1 MGERFTRIGKYR
13 NELITNFIIMCM
25 NKRNYL
31 TAAAMALAV
40 LSSCGGQ
47 KEARNTSGIDLAN
60 MDTTVS
66 AGQDFFRYACGGWN
80 DAHPLTAEYSRYGT
94 FDQLA
99 ENNQKQLRELI
110 EGLAS
115 QQNEA
120 GTVAQKI
127 GDLYNIA
134 MDSVARNEQG
144 FAPVKPMLDK
154 IAALT
159 DKSQIIP
166 MSVEMRRFQGI
177 GTYFNFYVYADPKN
191 SALNIFQMGQG
202 GINLGEKEYYL
213 DTDSITEN
221 IRNEYK
227 KYIAKL
233 FALSGFS
240 EAEAQQK
247 VADVMEI
254 ETSIAK
260 VSRSAA
266 ELRNPEA
273 NYHKM
278 SYADLKKRIPG
289 IDWDAFMTGL
299 GIQAPAELNV
309 EQVESIQE
317 VARLIS
323 ALPVSKHV
331 SYLEYNLLDAAASC
345 LSDDFVAARF
355 DFYGK
360 VMSGR
365 QVNQPRWKRAVNSV
379 NGMLG
384 ELVGEMYVEKYFP
397 AAAKERMLKLV
408 ENLRVALGERIDAQ
422 EWMSDSTK
430 VRAHEKLDAFRVK
443 VGYPD
448 KWKDYSKL
456 EIKKDSY
463 WANVCRASEW
473 GFNDMISR
481 LGKPVD
487 RDEWLMTPQTVN
499 AYYNPSTNEIC
510 FPAAILQPPFFNM
523 DADDAANY
531 GAIGVVIGHEMTH
544 GFDDQGRQFDK
555 NGNLTDWWAEGDA
568 DRFKERA
575 QVMVDFFNNIEVL
588 PGLKG
593 NGQLTL
599 GENLAD
605 HGGLNVA
612 YLAFRNATKDA
623 PLEVKEGFTPEQ
635 RFFIAYATLWAGNIR
650 DEQARVYT
658 KSDPHSLGKWRV
670 NGALPHIQA
679 WYDAFQITPDDSLY
693 VAPENRVN
701 IW

>member
-1 MGERFTRIGKYR
+1 
-13 NELITNFIIMCM
+13 M
-25 NKRNYL
+25 NKKNYVAVATLAFAML
-31 TAAAMALAV
+31 T
-40 LSSCGGQ
+40 SCAGQ
-47 KEARNTSGIDLAN
+47 KEAKSTSGIDLAN

-66 AGQDFFRYACGGWN
+66 AGTDFFRYACGGWN

-94 FDQLA
+94 FDELF
-99 ENNQKQLRELI
+99 ENSQTQLRELI
-110 EGLAS
+110 EGLAA
-115 QQNEA
+115 QKNNQA
-120 GTVAQKI
+120 GSAAQKI
-127 GDLYNIA
+127 GDLYNMA
-134 MDSVARNEQG
+134 MDSVTLNKQG
-144 FAPVKPMLDK
+144 AEPVKAMLDK
-154 IAALT
+154 IAGMK
-159 DKSQIIP
+159 DKSEIVP
-166 MSVEMRRFQGI
+166 MMTEMAHIGI
-177 GTYFNFYVYADPKN
+177 GTYFRSYVYADPKN
-191 SALNIFQMGQG
+191 SSLNIFQMGQG

-213 DTDSITEN
+213 DTDSITQN
-221 IRNEYK
+221 IREQYK
-227 KYIAKL
+227 LYIGKL
-233 FALSGFS
+233 FQLAGFS
-240 EAEAQQK
+240 EADAQQK

-254 ETSIAK
+254 ETAIAK
-260 VSRSAA
+260 VSRSAT
-266 ELRNPEA
+266 ELRDPEA

-278 SYADLKKRIPG
+278 SFDELKKTIAG
-289 IDWDAFMTGL
+289 IDWDAYMKGL

-309 EQVESIQE
+309 EQVEPIQE
-317 VARLIS
+317 VARLMNT
-323 ALPVSKHV
+323 LPLSKHV

-360 VMSGR
+360 VLSGR

-397 AAAKERMLKLV
+397 AAAKERMVKLV
-408 ENLRVALGERIDAQ
+408 KNLQTALGERIDAQ

-430 VRAHEKLDAFRVK
+430 IRAHEKLATFHVK

-456 EIKKDSY
+456 EIKNDSY

-473 GFNDMISR
+473 GFNDMYSR
-481 LGKPVD
+481 IGKPVD
-487 RDEWLMTPQTVN
+487 KDEWLMTPQTVN

-523 DADDAANY
+523 EADDAANY

-555 NGNLTDWWAEGDA
+555 DGNLTDWWAPGDA

-575 QVMVDFFNNIEVL
+575 QVMVDFFNKIEVL
-588 PGLKG
+588 PGLQA
-593 NGQLTL
+593 NGELTL

-612 YLAFRNATKDA
+612 YLAFQNATKDA
-623 PLEVKEGFTPEQ
+623 PLGVVDGFTPEQ
-635 RFFIAYATLWAGNIR
+635 RFFLAYATLWAGNIR
-650 DEQARVYT
+650 DEQIRVYT

-679 WYDAFQITPDDSLY
+679 WYDAFHITPSDPLY

-701 IW
+701 VW

>member
-1 MGERFTRIGKYR
+1 
-13 NELITNFIIMCM
+13 M
-25 NKRNYL
+25 NKKNYVAVATLAFAML
-31 TAAAMALAV
+31 T
-40 LSSCGGQ
+40 SCAGQ
-47 KEARNTSGIDLAN
+47 KEAKSTSGIDLAN

-66 AGQDFFRYACGGWN
+66 AGTDFFRYACGGWN

-94 FDQLA
+94 FDELF
-99 ENNQKQLRELI
+99 ENSQKQLRELI
-110 EGLAS
+110 EGLAA
-115 QQNEA
+115 QKNNQA
-120 GTVAQKI
+120 GSAAQKI
-127 GDLYNIA
+127 GDLYNMA
-134 MDSVARNEQG
+134 MDSVTLNKQG
-144 FAPVKPMLDK
+144 AEPVKAMLDK
-154 IAALT
+154 IAGLK
-159 DKSQIIP
+159 DKSEIVP
-166 MSVEMRRFQGI
+166 MMTEMAHIGI
-177 GTYFNFYVYADPKN
+177 GTYFHSYVYADPKN
-191 SALNIFQMGQG
+191 SSLNIFQMGQG
-202 GINLGEKEYYL
+202 GINLDEKEYYL
-213 DTDSITEN
+213 DTDSITQN
-221 IRNEYK
+221 IREQYK
-227 KYIAKL
+227 LYIGKL
-233 FALSGFS
+233 FQLAGFS
-240 EAEAQQK
+240 EADAQQK

-254 ETSIAK
+254 ETAIAK
-260 VSRSAA
+260 VSRSAT
-266 ELRNPEA
+266 ELRDPEA

-278 SYADLKKRIPG
+278 SFDELKKTIAG
-289 IDWDAFMTGL
+289 FDWDAYMKGL

-309 EQVESIQE
+309 EQVEPIQE
-317 VARLIS
+317 VARLMNT
-323 ALPVSKHV
+323 LPLSKHV

-360 VMSGR
+360 VLSGR

-397 AAAKERMLKLV
+397 AAAKERMVKLV
-408 ENLRVALGERIDAQ
+408 KNLQTALGERIDAQ

-430 VRAHEKLDAFRVK
+430 IRAHEKLAAFHVK

-456 EIKKDSY
+456 EIKNDSY

-473 GFNDMISR
+473 GFNDMYSR
-481 LGKPVD
+481 IGKPVD
-487 RDEWLMTPQTVN
+487 KDEWLMTPQTVN

-523 DADDAANY
+523 EADDAANY

-555 NGNLTDWWAEGDA
+555 DGNLTDWWAPGDA

-575 QVMVDFFNNIEVL
+575 QVMVDFFNKIEVL
-588 PGLKG
+588 PGLQA
-593 NGQLTL
+593 NGELTL

-612 YLAFRNATKDA
+612 YLAFQNATKDA
-623 PLEVKEGFTPEQ
+623 PLGVVDGFTPEQ
-635 RFFIAYATLWAGNIR
+635 RFFLAYATLWAGNIR
-650 DEQARVYT
+650 DEQIRVYT

-679 WYDAFQITPDDSLY
+679 WYDAFHITPSDPLY

-701 IW
+701 VW

>member
-1 MGERFTRIGKYR
+1 
-13 NELITNFIIMCM
+13 M
-25 NKRNYL
+25 NKKNYVAVATLAFAML
-31 TAAAMALAV
+31 T
-40 LSSCGGQ
+40 SCAGQ
-47 KEARNTSGIDLAN
+47 KEAKSTSGIDLAN

-66 AGQDFFRYACGGWN
+66 AGTDFFRYACGGWN

-94 FDQLA
+94 FDELF
-99 ENNQKQLRELI
+99 ENSQKQLRELI
-110 EGLAS
+110 EGLAA
-115 QQNEA
+115 QKNNQA
-120 GTVAQKI
+120 GSAAQKI
-127 GDLYNIA
+127 GDLYNMA
-134 MDSVARNEQG
+134 MDSVTLNKQG
-144 FAPVKPMLDK
+144 AEPVKAMLDK
-154 IAALT
+154 IAGLK
-159 DKSQIIP
+159 DKSEIVP
-166 MSVEMRRFQGI
+166 MMTEMAHIGI
-177 GTYFNFYVYADPKN
+177 GTYFHSYVYADPKN
-191 SALNIFQMGQG
+191 SSLNIFQMGQG

-213 DTDSITEN
+213 DTDSITQN
-221 IRNEYK
+221 IREQYK
-227 KYIAKL
+227 LYIGKL
-233 FALSGFS
+233 FQLAGFS

-254 ETSIAK
+254 ETAIAK
-260 VSRSAA
+260 VSRSAT
-266 ELRNPEA
+266 ELRDPEA

-278 SYADLKKRIPG
+278 SFDELKKTIAG
-289 IDWDAFMTGL
+289 IDWDAYMKGL

-309 EQVESIQE
+309 EQVEPIQE
-317 VARLIS
+317 VARLMNT
-323 ALPVSKHV
+323 LPLSKHV

-345 LSDDFVAARF
+345 LSDDFVAASF

-360 VMSGR
+360 VLSGR

-397 AAAKERMLKLV
+397 AAAKERMVKLV
-408 ENLRVALGERIDAQ
+408 KNLQTALGERIDAQ

-430 VRAHEKLDAFRVK
+430 IRAHEKLATFHVK

-456 EIKKDSY
+456 EIKNDSY

-473 GFNDMISR
+473 GFNDMYSR
-481 LGKPVD
+481 IGKPVD
-487 RDEWLMTPQTVN
+487 KDEWLMTPQTVN

-523 DADDAANY
+523 EADDAANY

-555 NGNLTDWWAEGDA
+555 DGNLTDWWAPGDA

-575 QVMVDFFNNIEVL
+575 QVMVDFFNKIEVL
-588 PGLKG
+588 PGLQA
-593 NGQLTL
+593 NGELTL

-612 YLAFRNATKDA
+612 YLAFQNATKDA
-623 PLEVKEGFTPEQ
+623 PLGVVDGFTPEQ
-635 RFFIAYATLWAGNIR
+635 RFFLAYATLWAGNIR
-650 DEQARVYT
+650 DEQIRVYT

-679 WYDAFQITPDDSLY
+679 WYDAFHITPSDPLY

-701 IW
+701 VW

>member
-1 MGERFTRIGKYR
+1 
-13 NELITNFIIMCM
+13 M
-25 NKRNYL
+25 NKKNYVAVATLAFAML
-31 TAAAMALAV
+31 T
-40 LSSCGGQ
+40 SCAGQ
-47 KEARNTSGIDLAN
+47 KEAKSTSGIDLAN

-66 AGQDFFRYACGGWN
+66 AGTDFFRYACGGWN

-94 FDQLA
+94 FDELF
-99 ENNQKQLRELI
+99 ENSQKQLRELI
-110 EGLAS
+110 EGLAA
-115 QQNEA
+115 QKNNQA
-120 GTVAQKI
+120 GSAAQKI
-127 GDLYNIA
+127 GDLYNMA
-134 MDSVARNEQG
+134 MDSVTLNKQG
-144 FAPVKPMLDK
+144 AEPVKAMLDK
-154 IAALT
+154 IAGLK
-159 DKSQIIP
+159 DKSEIVP
-166 MSVEMRRFQGI
+166 MMTEMAHIGI
-177 GTYFNFYVYADPKN
+177 GTYFRSYVYADPKN
-191 SALNIFQMGQG
+191 SSLNIFQMGQG

-213 DTDSITEN
+213 DTDSITQN
-221 IRNEYK
+221 IREQYK
-227 KYIAKL
+227 LYIGKL
-233 FALSGFS
+233 FQLAGFS
-240 EAEAQQK
+240 EADAQQK
-247 VADVMEI
+247 VADVMEV
-254 ETSIAK
+254 ETAIAK
-260 VSRSAA
+260 VSRSAT
-266 ELRNPEA
+266 ELRDPEA

-278 SYADLKKRIPG
+278 SFDELKKTISG
-289 IDWDAFMTGL
+289 IDWDAYMKGL
-299 GIQAPAELNV
+299 GIQVPAELNV
-309 EQVESIQE
+309 EQVEPIQE
-317 VARLIS
+317 VARLMNT
-323 ALPVSKHV
+323 LPLSKHV

-360 VMSGR
+360 VLSGR

-397 AAAKERMLKLV
+397 AAAKERMVKLV
-408 ENLRVALGERIDAQ
+408 KNLQTALGERIDAQ

-430 VRAHEKLDAFRVK
+430 IRAHEKLATFHVK

-456 EIKKDSY
+456 EIKNDSY

-473 GFNDMISR
+473 GFNDMYSR
-481 LGKPVD
+481 IGKPVD
-487 RDEWLMTPQTVN
+487 KDEWLMTPQTVN

-523 DADDAANY
+523 EADDAANY

-555 NGNLTDWWAEGDA
+555 DGNLTDWWAPGDA

-575 QVMVDFFNNIEVL
+575 QVMVDFFNKIEVL
-588 PGLKG
+588 PGLQA
-593 NGQLTL
+593 NGELTL

-612 YLAFRNATKDA
+612 YLAFQNATKDA
-623 PLEVKEGFTPEQ
+623 PLGVVDGFTPEQ
-635 RFFIAYATLWAGNIR
+635 RFFLAYATLWAGNIR
-650 DEQARVYT
+650 DEQIRVYT

-679 WYDAFQITPDDSLY
+679 WYDAFHITPSDPLY

-701 IW
+701 VW

>member
-1 MGERFTRIGKYR
+1 
-13 NELITNFIIMCM
+13 M
-25 NKRNYL
+25 NKKNYVAVATLAFAML
-31 TAAAMALAV
+31 T
-40 LSSCGGQ
+40 SCAGQ
-47 KEARNTSGIDLAN
+47 KEAKSTSGIDLAN

-66 AGQDFFRYACGGWN
+66 AGTDFFRYACGGWN

-94 FDQLA
+94 FDELF
-99 ENNQKQLRELI
+99 ENSQKQLRELI
-110 EGLAS
+110 EGLAA
-115 QQNEA
+115 QKNNQA
-120 GTVAQKI
+120 GSAAQKI
-127 GDLYNIA
+127 GDLYNMA
-134 MDSVARNEQG
+134 MDSVTLNKQG
-144 FAPVKPMLDK
+144 AEPVKAMLDK
-154 IAALT
+154 IAGLK
-159 DKSQIIP
+159 DKSEIVP
-166 MSVEMRRFQGI
+166 MMTEMAHIGI
-177 GTYFNFYVYADPKN
+177 GTYFHSYVYADPKN
-191 SALNIFQMGQG
+191 SSLNIFQMGQG

-213 DTDSITEN
+213 DTDSITQN
-221 IRNEYK
+221 IREQYK
-227 KYIAKL
+227 LYIGKL
-233 FALSGFS
+233 FQLAGFS
-240 EAEAQQK
+240 EADAQQK

-254 ETSIAK
+254 ETAIAK
-260 VSRSAA
+260 VSRSAT
-266 ELRNPEA
+266 ELRDPEA

-278 SYADLKKRIPG
+278 SFDELKKTIAG
-289 IDWDAFMTGL
+289 IDWDAYMKGL

-309 EQVESIQE
+309 EQVEPIQE
-317 VARLIS
+317 VARLMNT
-323 ALPVSKHV
+323 LPLSKHV

-360 VMSGR
+360 VLSGR

-397 AAAKERMLKLV
+397 AAAKERMVKLV
-408 ENLRVALGERIDAQ
+408 KNLQTALGERIDAQ
-422 EWMSDSTK
+422 EWMSNSTK
-430 VRAHEKLDAFRVK
+430 IRAHEKLATFHVK

-456 EIKKDSY
+456 EIKNDSY

-473 GFNDMISR
+473 GFNDMYSR
-481 LGKPVD
+481 IGKPVD
-487 RDEWLMTPQTVN
+487 KDEWLMTPQTVN

-523 DADDAANY
+523 EADDAANY

-555 NGNLTDWWAEGDA
+555 DGNLTDWWAPGDA

-575 QVMVDFFNNIEVL
+575 QVMVDFFNKIEVL
-588 PGLKG
+588 PGLQA
-593 NGQLTL
+593 NGELTL

-612 YLAFRNATKDA
+612 YLAFQNATKDA
-623 PLEVKEGFTPEQ
+623 PLGVVDGFTPEQ
-635 RFFIAYATLWAGNIR
+635 RFFLAYATLWAGNIR
-650 DEQARVYT
+650 DEQIRVYT

-679 WYDAFQITPDDSLY
+679 WYDAFHITPSDPLY

-701 IW
+701 VW

>member
-1 MGERFTRIGKYR
+1 
-13 NELITNFIIMCM
+13 M
-25 NKRNYL
+25 NKKNYVAVATLAFAML
-31 TAAAMALAV
+31 T
-40 LSSCGGQ
+40 SCAGQ
-47 KEARNTSGIDLAN
+47 KEAKSTSGIDLAN

-66 AGQDFFRYACGGWN
+66 AGTDFFRYACGGWN

-94 FDQLA
+94 FDELF
-99 ENNQKQLRELI
+99 ENSQKQLRELI
-110 EGLAS
+110 EGLAA
-115 QQNEA
+115 QKNNQA
-120 GTVAQKI
+120 GSAAQKI
-127 GDLYNIA
+127 GDLYNMA
-134 MDSVARNEQG
+134 MDSVTLNKQG
-144 FAPVKPMLDK
+144 AEPVKAMLDK
-154 IAALT
+154 IAGMK
-159 DKSQIIP
+159 DKSEIVP
-166 MSVEMRRFQGI
+166 MMTEMAHIGI
-177 GTYFNFYVYADPKN
+177 GTYFHSYVYADPKN
-191 SALNIFQMGQG
+191 SSLNIFQMGQG

-213 DTDSITEN
+213 DTDSITQN
-221 IRNEYK
+221 IREQYK
-227 KYIAKL
+227 LYIGKL
-233 FALSGFS
+233 FQLAGFS
-240 EAEAQQK
+240 EADAQQK

-254 ETSIAK
+254 ETAIAK
-260 VSRSAA
+260 VSRSAT
-266 ELRNPEA
+266 ELRDPEA

-278 SYADLKKRIPG
+278 SFDELKKTIAG
-289 IDWDAFMTGL
+289 IDWDAYMKGL

-309 EQVESIQE
+309 EQVEPIQE
-317 VARLIS
+317 VARLMNT
-323 ALPVSKHV
+323 LPLSKHV

-360 VMSGR
+360 VLSGR

-397 AAAKERMLKLV
+397 AAAKERMVKLV
-408 ENLRVALGERIDAQ
+408 KNLQTALGERIDAQ
-422 EWMSDSTK
+422 EWMSDNTK
-430 VRAHEKLDAFRVK
+430 IRAHEKLAAFHVK

-456 EIKKDSY
+456 EIKNDSY

-473 GFNDMISR
+473 GFNDMYSR
-481 LGKPVD
+481 IGKPVD
-487 RDEWLMTPQTVN
+487 KDEWLMTPQTVN

-523 DADDAANY
+523 EADDAANY

-555 NGNLTDWWAEGDA
+555 DGNLTDWWAPGDA

-575 QVMVDFFNNIEVL
+575 QVMVDFFNKIEVL
-588 PGLKG
+588 PGLQA
-593 NGQLTL
+593 NGELTL

-612 YLAFRNATKDA
+612 YLAFQNATKDA
-623 PLEVKEGFTPEQ
+623 PLGVVDGFTPEQ
-635 RFFIAYATLWAGNIR
+635 RFFLAYATLWAGNIR
-650 DEQARVYT
+650 DEQIRVYT

-679 WYDAFQITPDDSLY
+679 WYDAFHITPSDPLY

-701 IW
+701 VW

>member
-1 MGERFTRIGKYR
+1 
-13 NELITNFIIMCM
+13 M
-25 NKRNYL
+25 NKKNYVAVATLAFAML
-31 TAAAMALAV
+31 T
-40 LSSCGGQ
+40 SCAGQ
-47 KEARNTSGIDLAN
+47 KEAKSTSGIDLAN

-66 AGQDFFRYACGGWN
+66 AGTDFFRYACGGWN

-94 FDQLA
+94 FDELF
-99 ENNQKQLRELI
+99 ENSQKQLRELI
-110 EGLAS
+110 EGLAA
-115 QQNEA
+115 QKNNQA
-120 GTVAQKI
+120 GSAAQKI
-127 GDLYNIA
+127 GDLYNMA
-134 MDSVARNEQG
+134 MDSVTLNKQG
-144 FAPVKPMLDK
+144 AEPVKAMLDK
-154 IAALT
+154 IAGMK
-159 DKSQIIP
+159 DKSEIVP
-166 MSVEMRRFQGI
+166 MMTEMAHIGI
-177 GTYFNFYVYADPKN
+177 GTYFHSYVYADPKN
-191 SALNIFQMGQG
+191 SSLNIFQMGQG

-213 DTDSITEN
+213 DTDSITQN
-221 IRNEYK
+221 IREQYK
-227 KYIAKL
+227 LYIGKL
-233 FALSGFS
+233 FELAGFS
-240 EAEAQQK
+240 EADAQQK

-254 ETSIAK
+254 ETAIAK
-260 VSRSAA
+260 VSRSAT
-266 ELRNPEA
+266 ELRDPEA

-278 SYADLKKRIPG
+278 SFDELKKTIAG
-289 IDWDAFMTGL
+289 IDWDAYMKGL

-309 EQVESIQE
+309 EQVEPIQE
-317 VARLIS
+317 VARLMNT
-323 ALPVSKHV
+323 LPLSKHV

-360 VMSGR
+360 VLSGR

-397 AAAKERMLKLV
+397 AAAKERMVKLV
-408 ENLRVALGERIDAQ
+408 KNLQTALGERIDAQ

-430 VRAHEKLDAFRVK
+430 IRAHEKLAAFHVK

-456 EIKKDSY
+456 EIKNDSY

-473 GFNDMISR
+473 GFNDMYSR
-481 LGKPVD
+481 IGKPVD
-487 RDEWLMTPQTVN
+487 KDEWLMTPQTVN

-523 DADDAANY
+523 EADDAANY

-555 NGNLTDWWAEGDA
+555 DGNLTDWWAPGDA

-575 QVMVDFFNNIEVL
+575 QVMVDFFNKIEVL
-588 PGLKG
+588 PGLQA
-593 NGQLTL
+593 NGELTL

-612 YLAFRNATKDA
+612 YLAFQNATKDA
-623 PLEVKEGFTPEQ
+623 PLGVVDGFTPEQ
-635 RFFIAYATLWAGNIR
+635 RFFLAYATLWAGNIR
-650 DEQARVYT
+650 DEQIRVYT

-679 WYDAFQITPDDSLY
+679 WYDAFHITPSDPLY

-701 IW
+701 VW

>member
-1 MGERFTRIGKYR
+1 
-13 NELITNFIIMCM
+13 M
-25 NKRNYL
+25 NKKNYVAVATLAFAML
-31 TAAAMALAV
+31 T
-40 LSSCGGQ
+40 SCAGQ
-47 KEARNTSGIDLAN
+47 KEAKSTSGIDLAN

-66 AGQDFFRYACGGWN
+66 AGTDFFRYACGGWN

-94 FDQLA
+94 FDELF
-99 ENNQKQLRELI
+99 ENSQTQLRELI
-110 EGLAS
+110 EGLAA
-115 QQNEA
+115 QKNNQA
-120 GTVAQKI
+120 GSAAQKI
-127 GDLYNIA
+127 GDLYNMA
-134 MDSVARNEQG
+134 MDSVTLNKQG
-144 FAPVKPMLDK
+144 AEPVKAMLDK
-154 IAALT
+154 IAGLK
-159 DKSQIIP
+159 DKSEIVP
-166 MSVEMRRFQGI
+166 MMTEMAHIGI
-177 GTYFNFYVYADPKN
+177 GTYFHSYVYADPKN
-191 SALNIFQMGQG
+191 SSLNIFQMGQG

-213 DTDSITEN
+213 DTDSITQN
-221 IRNEYK
+221 IREQYK
-227 KYIAKL
+227 LYIGKL
-233 FALSGFS
+233 FQLAGFS
-240 EAEAQQK
+240 EADAQQK

-254 ETSIAK
+254 ETAIAK
-260 VSRSAA
+260 VSRSAT
-266 ELRNPEA
+266 ELRDPEA

-278 SYADLKKRIPG
+278 SFDELKKTIAG
-289 IDWDAFMTGL
+289 IDWDAYMKGL

-309 EQVESIQE
+309 EQVEPIQE
-317 VARLIS
+317 VARLMNT
-323 ALPVSKHV
+323 LPLSKHV

-360 VMSGR
+360 VLSGR

-397 AAAKERMLKLV
+397 AAAKERMVKLV
-408 ENLRVALGERIDAQ
+408 KNLQAALGERIDAQ

-430 VRAHEKLDAFRVK
+430 IRAHEKLATFHVK

-456 EIKKDSY
+456 EIKNDSY

-473 GFNDMISR
+473 GFNDMYSR
-481 LGKPVD
+481 IGKPVD
-487 RDEWLMTPQTVN
+487 KDEWLMTPQTVN

-523 DADDAANY
+523 EADDAANY

-555 NGNLTDWWAEGDA
+555 DGNLTDWWAPGDA

-575 QVMVDFFNNIEVL
+575 QVMVDFFNKIEVL
-588 PGLKG
+588 PGLQA
-593 NGQLTL
+593 NGELTL

-612 YLAFRNATKDA
+612 YLAFQNATKDA
-623 PLEVKEGFTPEQ
+623 PLGVVDGFTPEQ
-635 RFFIAYATLWAGNIR
+635 RFFLAYATLWAGNIR
-650 DEQARVYT
+650 DEQIRVYT

-679 WYDAFQITPDDSLY
+679 WYDAFHITPSDPLY
-693 VAPENRVN
+693 VAPETV
-701 IW
+701 

>member
-1 MGERFTRIGKYR
+1 
-13 NELITNFIIMCM
+13 M
-25 NKRNYL
+25 NKKNYVAVATLAFAML
-31 TAAAMALAV
+31 T
-40 LSSCGGQ
+40 SCAGQ
-47 KEARNTSGIDLAN
+47 KEAKSTSGIDLAN

-66 AGQDFFRYACGGWN
+66 AGTDFFRYACGGWN

-94 FDQLA
+94 FDELF
-99 ENNQKQLRELI
+99 ENSQKQLRELI
-110 EGLAS
+110 EGLAA
-115 QQNEA
+115 QKNNQA
-120 GTVAQKI
+120 GSAAQKI
-127 GDLYNIA
+127 GDLYNMA
-134 MDSVARNEQG
+134 MDSVTLNKQG
-144 FAPVKPMLDK
+144 AEPVKAMLDK
-154 IAALT
+154 IAGMK
-159 DKSQIIP
+159 DKSEIVP
-166 MSVEMRRFQGI
+166 MMTEMAHIGI
-177 GTYFNFYVYADPKN
+177 GTYFRSYVYADPKN
-191 SALNIFQMGQG
+191 SSLNIFQMGQG

-213 DTDSITEN
+213 DTDSITQN
-221 IRNEYK
+221 IREQYK
-227 KYIAKL
+227 LYIGKL
-233 FALSGFS
+233 FQLAGFS
-240 EAEAQQK
+240 EADAQQK
-247 VADVMEI
+247 VADVMEV
-254 ETSIAK
+254 ETAIAK
-260 VSRSAA
+260 VSRSAT
-266 ELRNPEA
+266 ELRDPEA

-278 SYADLKKRIPG
+278 SFDELRKTISG
-289 IDWDAFMTGL
+289 IDWDAYMKGL
-299 GIQAPAELNV
+299 GIQVPAELNV
-309 EQVESIQE
+309 EQVEPIQE
-317 VARLIS
+317 VARLMNT
-323 ALPVSKHV
+323 LPLSKHV

-360 VMSGR
+360 VLSGR

-397 AAAKERMLKLV
+397 AAAKERMVKLV
-408 ENLRVALGERIDAQ
+408 KNLQTALGERIDAQ

-430 VRAHEKLDAFRVK
+430 IRAHEKLAAFHVK

-456 EIKKDSY
+456 EIKNDSY

-473 GFNDMISR
+473 GFNDMYSR
-481 LGKPVD
+481 IGKPVD
-487 RDEWLMTPQTVN
+487 KDEWLMTPQTVN

-523 DADDAANY
+523 EADDAANY

-555 NGNLTDWWAEGDA
+555 DGNLTDWWAPGDA

-575 QVMVDFFNNIEVL
+575 QVMVDFFNKIEVL
-588 PGLKG
+588 PGLQA
-593 NGQLTL
+593 NGELTL

-612 YLAFRNATKDA
+612 YLAFQNATKDA
-623 PLEVKEGFTPEQ
+623 PLGVVDGFTPEQ
-635 RFFIAYATLWAGNIR
+635 RFFLAYATLWAGNIR
-650 DEQARVYT
+650 DEQIRVYT

-679 WYDAFQITPDDSLY
+679 WYDAFHITPSDPLY

-701 IW
+701 VW

>member
-1 MGERFTRIGKYR
+1 
-13 NELITNFIIMCM
+13 M
-25 NKRNYL
+25 NKKNYVAVATLAFAML
-31 TAAAMALAV
+31 T
-40 LSSCGGQ
+40 SCAGQ
-47 KEARNTSGIDLAN
+47 KEAKSTSGIDLAN

-66 AGQDFFRYACGGWN
+66 AGTDFFRYACGGWN

-94 FDQLA
+94 FDELF
-99 ENNQKQLRELI
+99 ENSQKQLRELI
-110 EGLAS
+110 EGLAA
-115 QQNEA
+115 QKNNQA
-120 GTVAQKI
+120 GSAAQKI
-127 GDLYNIA
+127 GDLYNMA
-134 MDSVARNEQG
+134 MDSVTLNKQG
-144 FAPVKPMLDK
+144 AEPVKAMLDK
-154 IAALT
+154 IAGMK
-159 DKSQIIP
+159 DKSEIVP
-166 MSVEMRRFQGI
+166 MMTEMAHIGI
-177 GTYFNFYVYADPKN
+177 GTYFHSYVYADPKN
-191 SALNIFQMGQG
+191 SSLNIFQMGQG

-213 DTDSITEN
+213 DTDSITQNLREQ
-221 IRNEYK
+221 YK
-227 KYIAKL
+227 LYIGKL
-233 FALSGFS
+233 FQLAGFS
-240 EAEAQQK
+240 EADAQQK

-254 ETSIAK
+254 ETAIAK
-260 VSRSAA
+260 VSRSAT
-266 ELRNPEA
+266 ELRDPEA

-278 SYADLKKRIPG
+278 SFDELKKTIAG
-289 IDWDAFMTGL
+289 IDWDAYMKGL

-309 EQVESIQE
+309 EQVEPIQE
-317 VARLIS
+317 VARLMNT
-323 ALPVSKHV
+323 LPLSKHV

-360 VMSGR
+360 VLSGR

-397 AAAKERMLKLV
+397 AAAKERMVKLV
-408 ENLRVALGERIDAQ
+408 KNLQTALGERIDAQ

-430 VRAHEKLDAFRVK
+430 IRAHEKLAAFHVK

-456 EIKKDSY
+456 EIKNDSY

-473 GFNDMISR
+473 GFNDMYSR
-481 LGKPVD
+481 IGKPVD
-487 RDEWLMTPQTVN
+487 KDEWLMTPQTVN

-523 DADDAANY
+523 EADDAANY

-555 NGNLTDWWAEGDA
+555 DGNLTDWWAPGDA

-575 QVMVDFFNNIEVL
+575 QVMVDFFNKIEVL
-588 PGLKG
+588 PGLQA
-593 NGQLTL
+593 NGELTL

-612 YLAFRNATKDA
+612 YLAFQNATKDA
-623 PLEVKEGFTPEQ
+623 PLGVVDGFTPEQ
-635 RFFIAYATLWAGNIR
+635 RFFLAYATLWAGNIR
-650 DEQARVYT
+650 DEQIRVYT

-679 WYDAFQITPDDSLY
+679 WYDAFHITPSDPLY

-701 IW
+701 VW

>member
-1 MGERFTRIGKYR
+1 
-13 NELITNFIIMCM
+13 M
-25 NKRNYL
+25 NKKNYVAVATLAFAML
-31 TAAAMALAV
+31 T
-40 LSSCGGQ
+40 SCAGQ
-47 KEARNTSGIDLAN
+47 KEAKSTSGIDLAN

-66 AGQDFFRYACGGWN
+66 AGTDFFRYACGGWN

-94 FDQLA
+94 FDELF
-99 ENNQKQLRELI
+99 ENSQKQLRELI
-110 EGLAS
+110 EGLAA
-115 QQNEA
+115 QKNNQA
-120 GTVAQKI
+120 GSAAQKI
-127 GDLYNIA
+127 GDLYNMA
-134 MDSVARNEQG
+134 MDSVTLNKQG
-144 FAPVKPMLDK
+144 AEPVKAMLDK
-154 IAALT
+154 IAGMK
-159 DKSQIIP
+159 DKSEIVP
-166 MSVEMRRFQGI
+166 MMIEMAHIGI
-177 GTYFNFYVYADPKN
+177 GTYFHSYVYADPKN
-191 SALNIFQMGQG
+191 SSLNIFQMGQG

-213 DTDSITEN
+213 DTDSITQN
-221 IRNEYK
+221 IREQYK
-227 KYIAKL
+227 LYIGKL
-233 FALSGFS
+233 FQLAGFS
-240 EAEAQQK
+240 EADAQQK
-247 VADVMEI
+247 VADVMEL
-254 ETSIAK
+254 ETAIAK
-260 VSRSAA
+260 VSRSAT
-266 ELRNPEA
+266 ELRDPEA

-278 SYADLKKRIPG
+278 SFDELKKTIAG
-289 IDWDAFMTGL
+289 IDWDAYMKGL

-309 EQVESIQE
+309 EQVEPIQE
-317 VARLIS
+317 VARLMNT
-323 ALPVSKHV
+323 LPLSKHV

-360 VMSGR
+360 VLSGR

-397 AAAKERMLKLV
+397 AAAKERMVKLV
-408 ENLRVALGERIDAQ
+408 KNLQTALGERIDAQ

-430 VRAHEKLDAFRVK
+430 IRAHEKLATFHVK

-456 EIKKDSY
+456 EIKNDSY

-473 GFNDMISR
+473 GFNDMYSR
-481 LGKPVD
+481 IGKPVD
-487 RDEWLMTPQTVN
+487 KDEWLMTPQTVN

-523 DADDAANY
+523 EADDAANY

-555 NGNLTDWWAEGDA
+555 DGNLTDWWAPGDA

-575 QVMVDFFNNIEVL
+575 QVMVDFFNKIEVL
-588 PGLKG
+588 PGLQA
-593 NGQLTL
+593 NGELTL

-612 YLAFRNATKDA
+612 YLAFQNATKDA
-623 PLEVKEGFTPEQ
+623 PLGVVDGFTPEQ
-635 RFFIAYATLWAGNIR
+635 RFFLAYATLWAGNIR
-650 DEQARVYT
+650 DEQIRVYT

-679 WYDAFQITPDDSLY
+679 WYDAFHITPSDPLY

-701 IW
+701 VW

>member
-1 MGERFTRIGKYR
+1 MKTKHYVAV
-13 NELITNFIIMCM
+13 
-25 NKRNYL
+25 
-31 TAAAMALAV
+31 AAFATLAMAG
-40 LSSCGGQ
+40 CTGQ
-47 KEARNTSGIDLAN
+47 KNATNTSGIDLAN

-66 AGQDFFRYACGGWN
+66 AGTDFFRYACGGWN
-80 DAHPLTAEYSRYGT
+80 DAHPLTAEYSRFGT
-94 FDQLA
+94 FDELA

-110 EGLAS
+110 EGLAA

-120 GTVAQKI
+120 GTTAQKV
-127 GDLYNIA
+127 GDLYKLA
-134 MDSVARNEQG
+134 MDSVALNEQG
-144 FAPVKPMLDK
+144 VTPIKPMLDK

-159 DKSQIIP
+159 DKAQIIP
-166 MSVEMRRFQGI
+166 TSAELMRTQGI
-177 GTYFNFYVYADPKN
+177 GTYFSCYVYADPKN
-191 SALNIFQMGQG
+191 SSLNIFQMSQG
-202 GINLGEKEYYL
+202 GINLGEKTYYL

-227 KYIAKL
+227 KYIGKL
-233 FALSGFS
+233 FTLAGFS
-240 EAEAQQK
+240 EADAQQK

-254 ETSIAK
+254 ETAIAK
-260 VSRSAA
+260 VSKSAT
-266 ELRNPEA
+266 ERRDPEA

-278 SYADLKKRIPG
+278 SYDELKKQIKG
-289 IDWDAFMTGL
+289 IDWDAYMKAL
-299 GIQAPAELNV
+299 GIEAPAELNV
-309 EQVESIQE
+309 EQIEPIQE
-317 VARLIS
+317 VGKLIS
-323 ALPVSKHV
+323 TLPLSKHI
-331 SYLEYNLLDAAASC
+331 SYLQYNLLDAAASC

-379 NGMLG
+379 NGVLG
-384 ELVGEMYVEKYFP
+384 ELVGQMYVEKYFP
-397 AAAKERMLKLV
+397 AAAKERMVNLV
-408 ENLRVALGERIDAQ
+408 KNLQIALGERIDAQ

-430 VRAHEKLDAFRVK
+430 MRAHEKLDAFHVK

-456 EIKKDSY
+456 EIKNDSY
-463 WANVCRASEW
+463 WANICRAAEW
-473 GFNDMISR
+473 GFNDMMSR

-487 RDEWLMTPQTVN
+487 KDEWLMTPQTVN

-523 DADDAANY
+523 NADDAANY

-555 NGNLTDWWAEGDA
+555 DGNLKDWWAEGDA

-588 PGLKG
+588 PGLHG

-599 GENLAD
+599 GENIAD
-605 HGGLNVA
+605 HGGLNIA
-612 YLAFRNATKDA
+612 YLAFQNATKDA
-623 PLEVKEGFTPEQ
+623 PLEVKDGFTPEQ

-650 DEQARVYT
+650 DEQIRVYT
-658 KSDPHSLGKWRV
+658 KIDPHSLGEWRV

-679 WYDAFQITPDDSLY
+679 WYDAFNITPDDSLY

>member
-1 MGERFTRIGKYR
+1 
-13 NELITNFIIMCM
+13 M
-25 NKRNYL
+25 NKKNYVAVATLAFAML
-31 TAAAMALAV
+31 T
-40 LSSCGGQ
+40 SCAGQ
-47 KEARNTSGIDLAN
+47 KEAKSTSGIDLAN

-66 AGQDFFRYACGGWN
+66 AGTDFFRYACGGWN

-94 FDQLA
+94 FDELF
-99 ENNQKQLRELI
+99 ENSQKQLRELI
-110 EGLAS
+110 EGLAA
-115 QQNEA
+115 QKNNQA
-120 GTVAQKI
+120 GSAVQKI
-127 GDLYNIA
+127 GDLYNMA
-134 MDSVARNEQG
+134 MDSVTLNKQG
-144 FAPVKPMLDK
+144 AEPVKAMLDK
-154 IAALT
+154 IAGLK
-159 DKSQIIP
+159 DKSEIVP
-166 MSVEMRRFQGI
+166 MMTEMAHIGI
-177 GTYFNFYVYADPKN
+177 GTYFHSYVYADPKN
-191 SALNIFQMGQG
+191 SSLNIFQMGQG

-213 DTDSITEN
+213 DTDSITQN
-221 IRNEYK
+221 IREQYK
-227 KYIAKL
+227 LYIGKL
-233 FALSGFS
+233 FQLAGFS
-240 EAEAQQK
+240 EADAQQK

-254 ETSIAK
+254 ETAIAK
-260 VSRSAA
+260 VSRSAT
-266 ELRNPEA
+266 ELRDPEA

-278 SYADLKKRIPG
+278 SFDELKKTIAG
-289 IDWDAFMTGL
+289 IDWDAYMKGL

-309 EQVESIQE
+309 EQVEPIQE
-317 VARLIS
+317 VARLMNT
-323 ALPVSKHV
+323 LPLSKHV

-360 VMSGR
+360 VLSGR

-397 AAAKERMLKLV
+397 AAAKERMVKLV
-408 ENLRVALGERIDAQ
+408 KNLQTALGERIDAQ

-430 VRAHEKLDAFRVK
+430 IRAHEKLAAFHVK

-456 EIKKDSY
+456 EIKNDSY

-473 GFNDMISR
+473 GFNDMYSR
-481 LGKPVD
+481 IGKPVD
-487 RDEWLMTPQTVN
+487 KDEWLMTPQTVN

-523 DADDAANY
+523 EADDAANY

-555 NGNLTDWWAEGDA
+555 DGNLTDWWAPGDA

-575 QVMVDFFNNIEVL
+575 QVMVDFFNKIEVL
-588 PGLKG
+588 PGLQA
-593 NGQLTL
+593 NGELTL

-612 YLAFRNATKDA
+612 YLAFQNATKDA
-623 PLEVKEGFTPEQ
+623 PLGVVDGFTPEQ
-635 RFFIAYATLWAGNIR
+635 RFFLAYATLWAGNIR
-650 DEQARVYT
+650 DEQIRVYT

-679 WYDAFQITPDDSLY
+679 WYDAFHITPSDPLY

-701 IW
+701 VW

>member
-1 MGERFTRIGKYR
+1 
-13 NELITNFIIMCM
+13 M
-25 NKRNYL
+25 NKKNYVAVATLAFAML
-31 TAAAMALAV
+31 T
-40 LSSCGGQ
+40 SCAGQ
-47 KEARNTSGIDLAN
+47 KEAKSTSGIDLAN

-66 AGQDFFRYACGGWN
+66 AGTDFFRYACGGWN

-94 FDQLA
+94 FDELF
-99 ENNQKQLRELI
+99 ENSQTQLRELI
-110 EGLAS
+110 EGLAA
-115 QQNEA
+115 QKNNQA
-120 GTVAQKI
+120 GSAAQKI
-127 GDLYNIA
+127 GDLYNMA
-134 MDSVARNEQG
+134 MDSVTLNKQG
-144 FAPVKPMLDK
+144 AEPVKAMLDK
-154 IAALT
+154 IAGLK
-159 DKSQIIP
+159 DKSEIVP
-166 MSVEMRRFQGI
+166 MMTEMAHIGI
-177 GTYFNFYVYADPKN
+177 GTYFHSYVYADPKN
-191 SALNIFQMGQG
+191 SSLNIFQMGQG

-213 DTDSITEN
+213 DTDSITQN
-221 IRNEYK
+221 IREQYK
-227 KYIAKL
+227 LYIGKL
-233 FALSGFS
+233 FQLAGFS
-240 EAEAQQK
+240 EADAQQK

-254 ETSIAK
+254 ETAIAK
-260 VSRSAA
+260 VSRSAT
-266 ELRNPEA
+266 ELRDPEA

-278 SYADLKKRIPG
+278 SFDELKKTIAG
-289 IDWDAFMTGL
+289 IDWDAYMKGL

-309 EQVESIQE
+309 EQVEPIQE
-317 VARLIS
+317 VARLMNT
-323 ALPVSKHV
+323 LPLSKHV

-360 VMSGR
+360 VLSGR

-397 AAAKERMLKLV
+397 AAAKERMVKLV
-408 ENLRVALGERIDAQ
+408 KNLQTALGERIDAQ

-430 VRAHEKLDAFRVK
+430 IRAHEKLATFHVK

-456 EIKKDSY
+456 EIKNDSY

-473 GFNDMISR
+473 GFNDMYSR
-481 LGKPVD
+481 IGKPVD
-487 RDEWLMTPQTVN
+487 KDEWLMTPQTVN

-523 DADDAANY
+523 EADDAANY

-555 NGNLTDWWAEGDA
+555 DGNLTDWWAPGDA

-575 QVMVDFFNNIEVL
+575 QVMVDFFNKIEVL
-588 PGLKG
+588 PGLQA
-593 NGQLTL
+593 NGELTL

-612 YLAFRNATKDA
+612 YLAFQNATKDA
-623 PLEVKEGFTPEQ
+623 PLGVVDGFTPEQ
-635 RFFIAYATLWAGNIR
+635 RFFLAYATLWASNIR
-650 DEQARVYT
+650 DEQIRVYT

-679 WYDAFQITPDDSLY
+679 WYDAFHITPSDPLY

-701 IW
+701 VW

>member
-1 MGERFTRIGKYR
+1 
-13 NELITNFIIMCM
+13 M
-25 NKRNYL
+25 NKKNYVAVATLAFAML
-31 TAAAMALAV
+31 T
-40 LSSCGGQ
+40 SCAGQ
-47 KEARNTSGIDLAN
+47 KEAKSTSGIDLAN

-66 AGQDFFRYACGGWN
+66 AGTDFFRYACGGWN

-94 FDQLA
+94 FDELF
-99 ENNQKQLRELI
+99 ENSQKQLRELI
-110 EGLAS
+110 EGLAA
-115 QQNEA
+115 QKNNQA
-120 GTVAQKI
+120 GSAAQKI
-127 GDLYNIA
+127 GDLYNMA
-134 MDSVARNEQG
+134 MDSVTLNKQG
-144 FAPVKPMLDK
+144 AEPVKAMLDK
-154 IAALT
+154 IAGMK
-159 DKSQIIP
+159 DKSEIVP
-166 MSVEMRRFQGI
+166 MMTEMAHIGI
-177 GTYFNFYVYADPKN
+177 GTYFHSYVYADPKN
-191 SALNIFQMGQG
+191 SSLNIFQMGQG

-213 DTDSITEN
+213 DTDSITQN
-221 IRNEYK
+221 IREQYK
-227 KYIAKL
+227 LYIGKL
-233 FALSGFS
+233 FQLAGFS
-240 EAEAQQK
+240 EADAQQK

-254 ETSIAK
+254 ETAIAK
-260 VSRSAA
+260 VSRSAT
-266 ELRNPEA
+266 ELRDPEA

-278 SYADLKKRIPG
+278 SFDELKKTIAG
-289 IDWDAFMTGL
+289 IDWDAYMKGL

-309 EQVESIQE
+309 EQVEPIQE
-317 VARLIS
+317 VARLMNT
-323 ALPVSKHV
+323 LPLSKHV

-360 VMSGR
+360 VLSGR

-397 AAAKERMLKLV
+397 AAAKERMVKLV
-408 ENLRVALGERIDAQ
+408 KNLQAALGERIDAQ

-430 VRAHEKLDAFRVK
+430 IRAHEKLAAFHVK

-456 EIKKDSY
+456 EIKNDSY

-473 GFNDMISR
+473 GFNDMYSR
-481 LGKPVD
+481 IGKPVD
-487 RDEWLMTPQTVN
+487 KDEWLMTPQTVN

-523 DADDAANY
+523 EADDAANY

-555 NGNLTDWWAEGDA
+555 DGNLTDWWAPGDA

-575 QVMVDFFNNIEVL
+575 QVMVDFFNKIEVL
-588 PGLKG
+588 PGLQA
-593 NGQLTL
+593 NGELTL

-612 YLAFRNATKDA
+612 YLAFQNATKDA
-623 PLEVKEGFTPEQ
+623 PLGVVDGFTPEQ
-635 RFFIAYATLWAGNIR
+635 RFFLAYATLWAGNIR
-650 DEQARVYT
+650 DEQIRVYT

-679 WYDAFQITPDDSLY
+679 WYDAFHITPSDPLY

-701 IW
+701 VW

>member
-1 MGERFTRIGKYR
+1 
-13 NELITNFIIMCM
+13 M
-25 NKRNYL
+25 NKKNYVAVATLAFAML
-31 TAAAMALAV
+31 T
-40 LSSCGGQ
+40 SCAGQ
-47 KEARNTSGIDLAN
+47 KEAKSTSGIDLAN

-66 AGQDFFRYACGGWN
+66 AGTDFFRYACGGWN

-94 FDQLA
+94 FDELF
-99 ENNQKQLRELI
+99 ENSQKQLRELI
-110 EGLAS
+110 EGLAA
-115 QQNEA
+115 QKNNQA
-120 GTVAQKI
+120 GSAAQKI
-127 GDLYNIA
+127 GDLYNMA
-134 MDSVARNEQG
+134 MDSVTLNKQG
-144 FAPVKPMLDK
+144 AEPVKAMLDK
-154 IAALT
+154 IAGMK
-159 DKSQIIP
+159 DKSEIVP
-166 MSVEMRRFQGI
+166 VMTEMAHIGI
-177 GTYFNFYVYADPKN
+177 GTYFHSYVYADPKN
-191 SALNIFQMGQG
+191 NSLNIFQMGQG

-213 DTDSITEN
+213 DTDSITQN
-221 IRNEYK
+221 IREQYK
-227 KYIAKL
+227 LYIGKL
-233 FALSGFS
+233 FQLAGFS
-240 EAEAQQK
+240 EADAQQK

-254 ETSIAK
+254 ETAIAK
-260 VSRSAA
+260 VSRSAT
-266 ELRNPEA
+266 ELRDPEA

-278 SYADLKKRIPG
+278 SFDELKKTIAG
-289 IDWDAFMTGL
+289 IDWDAYMKGL

-309 EQVESIQE
+309 EQVEPIQE
-317 VARLIS
+317 VARLMNT
-323 ALPVSKHV
+323 LPLSKHV

-360 VMSGR
+360 VLSGR

-397 AAAKERMLKLV
+397 AAAKERMVKLV
-408 ENLRVALGERIDAQ
+408 KNLQTALGERIDAQ
-422 EWMSDSTK
+422 ERMSDSTK
-430 VRAHEKLDAFRVK
+430 IRAHEKLAAFHVK

-456 EIKKDSY
+456 EIKNDSY

-473 GFNDMISR
+473 GFNDMYSR
-481 LGKPVD
+481 IGKPVD
-487 RDEWLMTPQTVN
+487 KDEWLMTPQTVN

-523 DADDAANY
+523 EADDAANY

-555 NGNLTDWWAEGDA
+555 DGNLTDWWAPGDA

-575 QVMVDFFNNIEVL
+575 QVMVDFFNKIEVL
-588 PGLKG
+588 PGLQA
-593 NGQLTL
+593 NGELTL

-612 YLAFRNATKDA
+612 YLAFQNATKDA
-623 PLEVKEGFTPEQ
+623 PLGVVDGFTPEQ
-635 RFFIAYATLWAGNIR
+635 RFFLAYATLWAGNIR
-650 DEQARVYT
+650 DEQIRVYT

-679 WYDAFQITPDDSLY
+679 WYDAFHITPSDPLY

-701 IW
+701 VW

>member
-1 MGERFTRIGKYR
+1 
-13 NELITNFIIMCM
+13 M
-25 NKRNYL
+25 NKKNYVAVATLAFAML
-31 TAAAMALAV
+31 T
-40 LSSCGGQ
+40 SCAGQ
-47 KEARNTSGIDLAN
+47 KEAKSTSGIDLAN

-66 AGQDFFRYACGGWN
+66 AGTDFFRYACGGWN

-94 FDQLA
+94 FDELF
-99 ENNQKQLRELI
+99 ENSQKQLRELI
-110 EGLAS
+110 EGLAA
-115 QQNEA
+115 QKNNQA
-120 GTVAQKI
+120 GSAAQKI
-127 GDLYNIA
+127 GDLYNMA
-134 MDSVARNEQG
+134 MDSVTLNKQG
-144 FAPVKPMLDK
+144 AEPVKAMLDK
-154 IAALT
+154 LPAMK
-159 DKSQIIP
+159 DKSEIVP
-166 MSVEMRRFQGI
+166 MMTEMAHIGI
-177 GTYFNFYVYADPKN
+177 GTYFHSYVYADPKN
-191 SALNIFQMGQG
+191 SSLNIFQMGQG

-213 DTDSITEN
+213 DTDSITQN
-221 IRNEYK
+221 IREQYK
-227 KYIAKL
+227 LYIGKL
-233 FALSGFS
+233 FQLAGFS
-240 EAEAQQK
+240 EADAQQK

-254 ETSIAK
+254 ETAIAK
-260 VSRSAA
+260 VSRSAT
-266 ELRNPEA
+266 ELRDPEA

-278 SYADLKKRIPG
+278 SFDELKKTIAG
-289 IDWDAFMTGL
+289 IDWDAYMKGL

-309 EQVESIQE
+309 EQVEPIQE
-317 VARLIS
+317 VARLMNT
-323 ALPVSKHV
+323 LPLSKHV

-360 VMSGR
+360 VLSGR

-397 AAAKERMLKLV
+397 AAAKERMVKLV
-408 ENLRVALGERIDAQ
+408 KNLQTALGERIDAQ

-430 VRAHEKLDAFRVK
+430 IRAHEKLAAFHVK

-456 EIKKDSY
+456 EIKNDSY

-473 GFNDMISR
+473 GFNDMYSR
-481 LGKPVD
+481 IGKPVD
-487 RDEWLMTPQTVN
+487 KDEWLMTPQTVN

-523 DADDAANY
+523 EADDAANY

-555 NGNLTDWWAEGDA
+555 DGNLTDWWAPGDA

-575 QVMVDFFNNIEVL
+575 QVMVDFFNKIEVL
-588 PGLKG
+588 PGLQA
-593 NGQLTL
+593 NGELTL

-612 YLAFRNATKDA
+612 YLAFQNATKDA
-623 PLEVKEGFTPEQ
+623 PLGVVDGFTPEQ
-635 RFFIAYATLWAGNIR
+635 RFFLAYATLWAGNIR
-650 DEQARVYT
+650 DEQIRVYT

-679 WYDAFQITPDDSLY
+679 WYDAFHITPSDPLY

-701 IW
+701 VW

>member
-1 MGERFTRIGKYR
+1 
-13 NELITNFIIMCM
+13 M
-25 NKRNYL
+25 NKKNYVAVATLAFAML
-31 TAAAMALAV
+31 T
-40 LSSCGGQ
+40 SCAGQ
-47 KEARNTSGIDLAN
+47 KEAKSTSGIDLAN

-66 AGQDFFRYACGGWN
+66 AGTDFFRYACGGWN

-94 FDQLA
+94 FDELF
-99 ENNQKQLRELI
+99 ENSQKQLRELI
-110 EGLAS
+110 EGLAA
-115 QQNEA
+115 QKNNQA
-120 GTVAQKI
+120 GSAAQKI
-127 GDLYNIA
+127 GDLYNMA
-134 MDSVARNEQG
+134 MDSVTLNKQG
-144 FAPVKPMLDK
+144 AEPVKAMLDK
-154 IAALT
+154 IAGLK
-159 DKSQIIP
+159 DKSEIVP
-166 MSVEMRRFQGI
+166 MMTEMAHIGI
-177 GTYFNFYVYADPKN
+177 GTYFHSYVYADPKN
-191 SALNIFQMGQG
+191 SSLNIFQMGQG

-213 DTDSITEN
+213 DTDSITQN
-221 IRNEYK
+221 IREQYK
-227 KYIAKL
+227 LYIGKL
-233 FALSGFS
+233 FQLAGFS
-240 EAEAQQK
+240 EADAQQK

-254 ETSIAK
+254 ETAIAK
-260 VSRSAA
+260 VSRSAT
-266 ELRNPEA
+266 ELRDPEA

-278 SYADLKKRIPG
+278 SFDELKKTIAG
-289 IDWDAFMTGL
+289 IDWDAYMKGL

-309 EQVESIQE
+309 EQVEPIQE
-317 VARLIS
+317 VARLMNT
-323 ALPVSKHV
+323 LPLSKHV

-360 VMSGR
+360 VLSGR

-397 AAAKERMLKLV
+397 AAAKERMVKLV
-408 ENLRVALGERIDAQ
+408 KNLQTALGERIDAQ

-430 VRAHEKLDAFRVK
+430 IRAHEKLATFHVK

-456 EIKKDSY
+456 EIKNDSY
-463 WANVCRASEW
+463 WANVCRTSEW
-473 GFNDMISR
+473 GFNDMYSR
-481 LGKPVD
+481 IGKPVD
-487 RDEWLMTPQTVN
+487 KDEWLMTPQTVN

-523 DADDAANY
+523 EADDAANY

-555 NGNLTDWWAEGDA
+555 DGNLTDWWAPGDA

-575 QVMVDFFNNIEVL
+575 QVMVDFFNKIEVL
-588 PGLKG
+588 PGLQA
-593 NGQLTL
+593 NGELTS

-612 YLAFRNATKDA
+612 YLAFQNATKDA
-623 PLEVKEGFTPEQ
+623 PLGVVDGFTPEQ
-635 RFFIAYATLWAGNIR
+635 RFFLAYATLWAGNIR
-650 DEQARVYT
+650 DEQIRVYT

-679 WYDAFQITPDDSLY
+679 WYDAFHITPSDPLY

-701 IW
+701 VW

>member
-1 MGERFTRIGKYR
+1 
-13 NELITNFIIMCM
+13 M
-25 NKRNYL
+25 NKKNYVAVATLAFAML
-31 TAAAMALAV
+31 T
-40 LSSCGGQ
+40 SCAGQ
-47 KEARNTSGIDLAN
+47 KEAKSTSGIDLAN

-66 AGQDFFRYACGGWN
+66 AGTDFFRYACGGWN

-94 FDQLA
+94 FDELF
-99 ENNQKQLRELI
+99 ENSQKQLRELI
-110 EGLAS
+110 EGLAA
-115 QQNEA
+115 QKNNQA
-120 GTVAQKI
+120 GSAAQKI
-127 GDLYNIA
+127 GDLYNMA
-134 MDSVARNEQG
+134 MDSVTLNKQG
-144 FAPVKPMLDK
+144 AEPVKAMLDK
-154 IAALT
+154 IAGMK
-159 DKSQIIP
+159 DKSEIVP
-166 MSVEMRRFQGI
+166 MMTEMAHIGI
-177 GTYFNFYVYADPKN
+177 GTYFRSYVYADPKN
-191 SALNIFQMGQG
+191 SSLNIFQMGQG

-213 DTDSITEN
+213 DTDSITQN
-221 IRNEYK
+221 IREQYK
-227 KYIAKL
+227 LYIGKL
-233 FALSGFS
+233 FQLAGFS
-240 EAEAQQK
+240 EADAQQK

-254 ETSIAK
+254 ETAIAK
-260 VSRSAA
+260 VSRSAT
-266 ELRNPEA
+266 ELRDPEA

-278 SYADLKKRIPG
+278 SFDELKKTIVG
-289 IDWDAFMTGL
+289 IDWDAYMKGL

-309 EQVESIQE
+309 EQVEPIQE
-317 VARLIS
+317 VARLMNT
-323 ALPVSKHV
+323 LPLSKHV

-360 VMSGR
+360 VLSGR

-397 AAAKERMLKLV
+397 AAAKERMVKLV
-408 ENLRVALGERIDAQ
+408 KNLQTALGERIDAQ

-430 VRAHEKLDAFRVK
+430 IRAHEKLATFHVK

-456 EIKKDSY
+456 EIKNDSY

-473 GFNDMISR
+473 GFNDMYSR
-481 LGKPVD
+481 IGKPVD
-487 RDEWLMTPQTVN
+487 KDEWLMTPQTVN

-523 DADDAANY
+523 EADDAANY

-555 NGNLTDWWAEGDA
+555 DGNLTDWWAPGDA

-575 QVMVDFFNNIEVL
+575 QVMVDFFNKIEVL
-588 PGLKG
+588 PGLQA
-593 NGQLTL
+593 NGELTL

-612 YLAFRNATKDA
+612 YLAFQNATKDA
-623 PLEVKEGFTPEQ
+623 PLGVVDGFTPEQ
-635 RFFIAYATLWAGNIR
+635 RFFLAYATLWAGNIR
-650 DEQARVYT
+650 DEQIRVYT

-679 WYDAFQITPDDSLY
+679 WYDAFHITPSDPLY

-701 IW
+701 VW

>member
-1 MGERFTRIGKYR
+1 
-13 NELITNFIIMCM
+13 M
-25 NKRNYL
+25 NKKNYVAVATLAFAML
-31 TAAAMALAV
+31 T
-40 LSSCGGQ
+40 SCAGQ
-47 KEARNTSGIDLAN
+47 KEAKSTSGIDLAN

-66 AGQDFFRYACGGWN
+66 AGTDFFRYACGGWN

-94 FDQLA
+94 FDELF
-99 ENNQKQLRELI
+99 ENSQTQLRELI
-110 EGLAS
+110 EGLAA
-115 QQNEA
+115 QKNNQA
-120 GTVAQKI
+120 GSAAQKI
-127 GDLYNIA
+127 GDLYNMA
-134 MDSVARNEQG
+134 MDSVTLNKQG
-144 FAPVKPMLDK
+144 AEPVKAMLDK
-154 IAALT
+154 IAGLK
-159 DKSQIIP
+159 DKNEIVP
-166 MSVEMRRFQGI
+166 MMTEMAHIGI
-177 GTYFNFYVYADPKN
+177 GTYFHSYVYADPKN
-191 SALNIFQMGQG
+191 SSVNILQMGQG

-213 DTDSITEN
+213 DTDSITQN
-221 IRNEYK
+221 IREQYK
-227 KYIAKL
+227 LYIGKL
-233 FALSGFS
+233 FQLAGFS
-240 EAEAQQK
+240 EADAQQK

-254 ETSIAK
+254 ETAIAK
-260 VSRSAA
+260 VSCSAT
-266 ELRNPEA
+266 ELRDPEA

-278 SYADLKKRIPG
+278 SFDELKKTIAG
-289 IDWDAFMTGL
+289 IDWDAYMKGL

-309 EQVESIQE
+309 EQVEPIQE
-317 VARLIS
+317 VARLMNT
-323 ALPVSKHV
+323 LPLSKHV

-360 VMSGR
+360 VLSGR

-397 AAAKERMLKLV
+397 AAAKERMVKLV
-408 ENLRVALGERIDAQ
+408 KNLQTALGERIDAQ

-430 VRAHEKLDAFRVK
+430 IRAHEKLAAFHVK

-456 EIKKDSY
+456 EIKNDSY

-473 GFNDMISR
+473 GFNDMYSR
-481 LGKPVD
+481 IGKPVD
-487 RDEWLMTPQTVN
+487 KDEWLMTPQTVN

-523 DADDAANY
+523 EADDAANY

-555 NGNLTDWWAEGDA
+555 DGNLTDWWAPGDA

-575 QVMVDFFNNIEVL
+575 QVMVDFFNKIEVL
-588 PGLKG
+588 PGLQA
-593 NGQLTL
+593 NGELTL

-612 YLAFRNATKDA
+612 YLAFQNATKDA
-623 PLEVKEGFTPEQ
+623 PLGVVDGFTPEQ
-635 RFFIAYATLWAGNIR
+635 RFFLAYATLWAGNIR
-650 DEQARVYT
+650 DEQIRVYT

-679 WYDAFQITPDDSLY
+679 WYDAFHITPSDPLY
-693 VAPENRVN
+693 VAPEKRVN
-701 IW
+701 VW

>member
-1 MGERFTRIGKYR
+1 
-13 NELITNFIIMCM
+13 MCM

-177 GTYFNFYVYADPKN
+177 GTYFNYYVYADPKN

-233 FALSGFS
+233 FALAGFS

-278 SYADLKKRIPG
+278 SYADLKKQIPG

-309 EQVESIQE
+309 EQVEPIQE

-612 YLAFRNATKDA
+612 YLAFQNATKDA

>member
-1 MGERFTRIGKYR
+1 
-13 NELITNFIIMCM
+13 
-25 NKRNYL
+25 
-31 TAAAMALAV
+31 
-40 LSSCGGQ
+40 
-47 KEARNTSGIDLAN
+47 

-66 AGQDFFRYACGGWN
+66 AGTDFFRYACGGWN

-94 FDQLA
+94 FDELF
-99 ENNQKQLRELI
+99 ENSQKQLRELI
-110 EGLAS
+110 EGLAA
-115 QQNEA
+115 QKNNQA
-120 GTVAQKI
+120 GSAAQKI
-127 GDLYNIA
+127 GDLYNMA
-134 MDSVARNEQG
+134 MDSVTLNKQG
-144 FAPVKPMLDK
+144 AEPVKAMLDK
-154 IAALT
+154 IAGMK
-159 DKSQIIP
+159 DKSEIVP
-166 MSVEMRRFQGI
+166 MMTEMAHIGI
-177 GTYFNFYVYADPKN
+177 GTYFHSYVYADPKN
-191 SALNIFQMGQG
+191 SSLNIFQMGQG

-213 DTDSITEN
+213 DTDSITQN
-221 IRNEYK
+221 IREQYK
-227 KYIAKL
+227 LYIGKL
-233 FALSGFS
+233 FQLAGFS
-240 EAEAQQK
+240 EADAQQK

-254 ETSIAK
+254 ETAIAK
-260 VSRSAA
+260 VSRSAT
-266 ELRNPEA
+266 ELRDPEA

-278 SYADLKKRIPG
+278 SFDELKKTIAG
-289 IDWDAFMTGL
+289 IDWDAYMKGL

-309 EQVESIQE
+309 EQVEPIQE
-317 VARLIS
+317 VARLMNT
-323 ALPVSKHV
+323 LPLSKHV

-360 VMSGR
+360 VLSGR

-397 AAAKERMLKLV
+397 AAAKERMVKLV
-408 ENLRVALGERIDAQ
+408 KNLQTALGERIDAQ

-430 VRAHEKLDAFRVK
+430 IRAHEKLATFHVK

-456 EIKKDSY
+456 EIKNDSY

-473 GFNDMISR
+473 GFNDMYSR
-481 LGKPVD
+481 IGKPVD
-487 RDEWLMTPQTVN
+487 KDEWLMTPQTVN

-523 DADDAANY
+523 EADDAANY

-555 NGNLTDWWAEGDA
+555 DGNLTDWWAPGDA

-575 QVMVDFFNNIEVL
+575 QVMVDFFNKIEVL
-588 PGLKG
+588 PGLQA
-593 NGQLTL
+593 NGELTL

-612 YLAFRNATKDA
+612 YLAFQNATKDA
-623 PLEVKEGFTPEQ
+623 PLGVVDGFTPEQ
-635 RFFIAYATLWAGNIR
+635 RFFLAYATLWAGNIR
-650 DEQARVYT
+650 DEQIRVYT

-679 WYDAFQITPDDSLY
+679 WYDAFHITPSDPLY

-701 IW
+701 VW

>member
-1 MGERFTRIGKYR
+1 
-13 NELITNFIIMCM
+13 M
-25 NKRNYL
+25 NKKNYVAVATLAFAML
-31 TAAAMALAV
+31 T
-40 LSSCGGQ
+40 SCAGQ
-47 KEARNTSGIDLAN
+47 KEAKSTSGIDLAN

-66 AGQDFFRYACGGWN
+66 AGTDFFRYACGGWN

-94 FDQLA
+94 FDELF
-99 ENNQKQLRELI
+99 ENSQKQLRELI
-110 EGLAS
+110 EGLAA
-115 QQNEA
+115 QKNNQA
-120 GTVAQKI
+120 GSAAQKI
-127 GDLYNIA
+127 GDLYNMA
-134 MDSVARNEQG
+134 MDSVTLNKQG
-144 FAPVKPMLDK
+144 AEPVKAMLDK
-154 IAALT
+154 IAGMK
-159 DKSQIIP
+159 DKSEIVP
-166 MSVEMRRFQGI
+166 MMTEMAHIGI
-177 GTYFNFYVYADPKN
+177 GTYFRSYVYADPKN
-191 SALNIFQMGQG
+191 SSLNIFQMGQG

-213 DTDSITEN
+213 DTDSITQN
-221 IRNEYK
+221 IREQYK
-227 KYIAKL
+227 LYIGKL
-233 FALSGFS
+233 FQLAGFS
-240 EAEAQQK
+240 EADAQQK
-247 VADVMEI
+247 VADVMEV
-254 ETSIAK
+254 ETAIAK
-260 VSRSAA
+260 VSRSAT
-266 ELRNPEA
+266 ELRDPEA

-278 SYADLKKRIPG
+278 SFDELKKTISG
-289 IDWDAFMTGL
+289 IDWDAYMKGL

-309 EQVESIQE
+309 EQVEPIQE
-317 VARLIS
+317 VARLMNT
-323 ALPVSKHV
+323 LPLSKHV

-360 VMSGR
+360 VLSGR

-397 AAAKERMLKLV
+397 AAAKERMVKLV
-408 ENLRVALGERIDAQ
+408 KNLQTALGERIDAQ

-430 VRAHEKLDAFRVK
+430 IRAHEKLVAFHVK

-456 EIKKDSY
+456 EIKNDSY

-473 GFNDMISR
+473 GFNDMYSR
-481 LGKPVD
+481 IGKPVD
-487 RDEWLMTPQTVN
+487 KDEWLMTPQTVN

-523 DADDAANY
+523 EADDAANY

-555 NGNLTDWWAEGDA
+555 DGNLTDWWAPGDA

-575 QVMVDFFNNIEVL
+575 QVMVDFFNKIEVL
-588 PGLKG
+588 PGLQA
-593 NGQLTL
+593 NGELTL

-612 YLAFRNATKDA
+612 YLAFQNATKDA
-623 PLEVKEGFTPEQ
+623 PLGVVDGFTPEQ
-635 RFFIAYATLWAGNIR
+635 RFFLAYATLWAGNIR
-650 DEQARVYT
+650 DEQIRVYT

-679 WYDAFQITPDDSLY
+679 WYDAFHITPSDPLY

-701 IW
+701 VW

>member
-1 MGERFTRIGKYR
+1 
-13 NELITNFIIMCM
+13 M
-25 NKRNYL
+25 NKKNYVAVATLAFAML
-31 TAAAMALAV
+31 T
-40 LSSCGGQ
+40 SCAGQ
-47 KEARNTSGIDLAN
+47 KEAKSTSGIDLAN

-66 AGQDFFRYACGGWN
+66 AGTDFFRYACGGWN

-94 FDQLA
+94 FDELF
-99 ENNQKQLRELI
+99 ENSQTQLRELI
-110 EGLAS
+110 EGLAA
-115 QQNEA
+115 QKNNQA
-120 GTVAQKI
+120 GSAAQKI
-127 GDLYNIA
+127 GDLYNMA
-134 MDSVARNEQG
+134 MDSVTLNKQG
-144 FAPVKPMLDK
+144 AEPVKAMLDK
-154 IAALT
+154 IAGM
-159 DKSQIIP
+159 KNKNEIVP
-166 MSVEMRRFQGI
+166 MMTEMAHIGI
-177 GTYFNFYVYADPKN
+177 GTYFRSYVYADPKN
-191 SALNIFQMGQG
+191 SSVNILQMGQG

-213 DTDSITEN
+213 DTDSITQN
-221 IRNEYK
+221 IREQYK
-227 KYIAKL
+227 LYIGKL
-233 FALSGFS
+233 FQLAGFS
-240 EAEAQQK
+240 EADAQQK

-254 ETSIAK
+254 ETAIAK
-260 VSRSAA
+260 VSRSAT
-266 ELRNPEA
+266 ELRDPEA

-278 SYADLKKRIPG
+278 SFDELKKTIAG
-289 IDWDAFMTGL
+289 IDWDAYMKGL

-309 EQVESIQE
+309 EQVEPIQE
-317 VARLIS
+317 VARLMNT
-323 ALPVSKHV
+323 LPLSKHV

-360 VMSGR
+360 VLSGR

-397 AAAKERMLKLV
+397 AAAKERMVKLV
-408 ENLRVALGERIDAQ
+408 KNLQTALGERIDAQ

-430 VRAHEKLDAFRVK
+430 IRAHEKLAAFHVK

-456 EIKKDSY
+456 EIKNDSY

-473 GFNDMISR
+473 GFNDMYSR
-481 LGKPVD
+481 IGKPVD
-487 RDEWLMTPQTVN
+487 KDEWLMTPQTVN

-523 DADDAANY
+523 EADDAANY

-555 NGNLTDWWAEGDA
+555 DGNLTDWWAPGDA

-575 QVMVDFFNNIEVL
+575 QVMVDFFNKIEVL
-588 PGLKG
+588 PGLQA
-593 NGQLTL
+593 NGELTL

-612 YLAFRNATKDA
+612 YLAFQNATKDA
-623 PLEVKEGFTPEQ
+623 PLGVVDGFTPEQ
-635 RFFIAYATLWAGNIR
+635 RFFLAYATLWAGNIR
-650 DEQARVYT
+650 DEQIRVYT

-679 WYDAFQITPDDSLY
+679 WYDAFHITPSDPLY
-693 VAPENRVN
+693 VAPEKRVN
-701 IW
+701 VW

>member
-1 MGERFTRIGKYR
+1 
-13 NELITNFIIMCM
+13 M
-25 NKRNYL
+25 NKKNYV
-31 TAAAMALAV
+31 AVAALAFAMMT
-40 LSSCGGQ
+40 SCAGQ
-47 KEARNTSGIDLAN
+47 KETKSTSGIDLAN
-60 MDTTVS
+60 MDTTVA
-66 AGQDFFRYACGGWN
+66 AGTDFFRYACGGWN

-94 FDQLA
+94 FDQLF
-99 ENNQKQLRELI
+99 ENSQKQLRELI
-110 EGLAS
+110 EGLAA
-115 QQNEA
+115 QKNNQA
-120 GTVAQKI
+120 GSAAQKI
-127 GDLYNIA
+127 GDLYNMA
-134 MDSVARNEQG
+134 MDSVTLNKQG
-144 FAPVKPMLDK
+144 AEPVKAMLDK
-154 IAALT
+154 IAALK
-159 DKSQIIP
+159 DKSEIIP
-166 MSVEMRRFQGI
+166 MMTEMAHAGI
-177 GTYFNFYVYADPKN
+177 GTYFHSYVYADPKN
-191 SALNIFQMGQG
+191 SSLNIFQMGQG

-213 DTDSITEN
+213 DNDSITQN
-221 IRNEYK
+221 IREQYK
-227 KYIAKL
+227 VYIGKL
-233 FALSGFS
+233 FQLAGFT

-254 ETSIAK
+254 ETAIAK
-260 VSRSAA
+260 ASRSAT
-266 ELRNPEA
+266 ELRDPEV

-278 SYADLKKRIPG
+278 SFDELKKTISG
-289 IDWDAFMTGL
+289 IDWDAYVKGL

-309 EQVESIQE
+309 EQVEPIQE
-317 VARLIS
+317 VARLMNT
-323 ALPVSKHV
+323 LPVSKHV
-331 SYLEYNLLDAAASC
+331 SYLEYNLLDAAASY

-360 VMSGR
+360 VLSGR

-397 AAAKERMLKLV
+397 AAAKERMVKLV
-408 ENLRVALGERIDAQ
+408 KNLQTALGERINAQ

-430 VRAHEKLDAFRVK
+430 VKAQEKLAAFHVK

-456 EIKKDSY
+456 DIKKDSY

-473 GFNDMISR
+473 SFNDMYSR

-487 RDEWLMTPQTVN
+487 KDEWLMTPQTVN

-523 DADDAANY
+523 EADDAANY

-555 NGNLTDWWAEGDA
+555 DGNLTDWWAPGDA

-575 QVMVDFFNNIEVL
+575 QVMVDFFNKIEVL
-588 PGLKG
+588 PGLYA
-593 NGQLTL
+593 NGELTL

-612 YLAFRNATKDA
+612 YLAFQNATKDA
-623 PLEVKEGFTPEQ
+623 PLGVVDGFTPEQ
-635 RFFIAYATLWAGNIR
+635 RFFLAYATLWAGNIR
-650 DEQARVYT
+650 DEQIRVYT
-658 KSDPHSLGKWRV
+658 KSDPHSLGRWRV

-679 WYDAFQITPDDSLY
+679 WYDAFHITPSDPLY

-701 IW
+701 VW

>member
-1 MGERFTRIGKYR
+1 
-13 NELITNFIIMCM
+13 M
-25 NKRNYL
+25 NKKNYVAVATLAFAML
-31 TAAAMALAV
+31 T
-40 LSSCGGQ
+40 SCAGQ
-47 KEARNTSGIDLAN
+47 KEAKSTSGIDLAN

-66 AGQDFFRYACGGWN
+66 AGTDFFRYACGGWN

-94 FDQLA
+94 FDELF
-99 ENNQKQLRELI
+99 ENSQKQLRELI
-110 EGLAS
+110 EGLAA
-115 QQNEA
+115 QKNNQA
-120 GTVAQKI
+120 GSAAQKI
-127 GDLYNIA
+127 GDLYNMA
-134 MDSVARNEQG
+134 MDSVTLNKQG
-144 FAPVKPMLDK
+144 AEPVKAMLDK
-154 IAALT
+154 IAGMK
-159 DKSQIIP
+159 DKSEIVP
-166 MSVEMRRFQGI
+166 MMTEMAHIGI
-177 GTYFNFYVYADPKN
+177 GTYFRSYVYADPKN
-191 SALNIFQMGQG
+191 SSLNIFQMGQG

-213 DTDSITEN
+213 DTDSITQN
-221 IRNEYK
+221 IREQYK
-227 KYIAKL
+227 LYIGKL
-233 FALSGFS
+233 FQLAGFS
-240 EAEAQQK
+240 EADAQQK

-254 ETSIAK
+254 ETAIAK
-260 VSRSAA
+260 VSRSAT
-266 ELRNPEA
+266 ELRDPEA

-278 SYADLKKRIPG
+278 SFDELKKTIAG
-289 IDWDAFMTGL
+289 IDWDAYMKGL

-309 EQVESIQE
+309 EQVEPIQE
-317 VARLIS
+317 VARLMNT
-323 ALPVSKHV
+323 LPLSKHV

-360 VMSGR
+360 VLSGR

-397 AAAKERMLKLV
+397 AAAKERMVKLV
-408 ENLRVALGERIDAQ
+408 KNLQTALGERIDAQ

-430 VRAHEKLDAFRVK
+430 IRAHEKLAAFHVK

-456 EIKKDSY
+456 EIKNDSY

-473 GFNDMISR
+473 GFNDMYSR
-481 LGKPVD
+481 IGKPVD
-487 RDEWLMTPQTVN
+487 KDEWVMTPQTVN

-523 DADDAANY
+523 EADDAANY

-555 NGNLTDWWAEGDA
+555 DGNLTDWWAPGDA

-575 QVMVDFFNNIEVL
+575 QVMVDFFNKIEVL
-588 PGLKG
+588 PGLQA
-593 NGQLTL
+593 NGELTL

-612 YLAFRNATKDA
+612 YLAFQNATKDA
-623 PLEVKEGFTPEQ
+623 PLGVVDGFTPEQ
-635 RFFIAYATLWAGNIR
+635 RFFLAYATLWAGNIR
-650 DEQARVYT
+650 DEQIRVYT

-679 WYDAFQITPDDSLY
+679 WYDAFHITPSDPLY

-701 IW
+701 VW

>member
-1 MGERFTRIGKYR
+1 
-13 NELITNFIIMCM
+13 M
-25 NKRNYL
+25 NKKNYVAVATLAFAML
-31 TAAAMALAV
+31 T
-40 LSSCGGQ
+40 SCAGQ
-47 KEARNTSGIDLAN
+47 KEAKSTSGIDLAN

-66 AGQDFFRYACGGWN
+66 AGTDFFRYACGGWN

-94 FDQLA
+94 FDELF
-99 ENNQKQLRELI
+99 ENSQKQLRELI
-110 EGLAS
+110 EGLAA
-115 QQNEA
+115 QKNNQA
-120 GTVAQKI
+120 GSAAQKI
-127 GDLYNIA
+127 GDLYNMA
-134 MDSVARNEQG
+134 MDSVTLNKQG
-144 FAPVKPMLDK
+144 AEPVKAMLDK
-154 IAALT
+154 IAGLK
-159 DKSQIIP
+159 DKSEIVP
-166 MSVEMRRFQGI
+166 MMTEMAHIGI
-177 GTYFNFYVYADPKN
+177 GTYFHSYVYADPKN
-191 SALNIFQMGQG
+191 SSLNIFQMGQG

-213 DTDSITEN
+213 DTDSITQN
-221 IRNEYK
+221 IREQYK
-227 KYIAKL
+227 LYIGKL
-233 FALSGFS
+233 FQLAGFS
-240 EAEAQQK
+240 EADAQQK

-254 ETSIAK
+254 ETAIAK
-260 VSRSAA
+260 VSRSAT
-266 ELRNPEA
+266 ELRDPEA

-278 SYADLKKRIPG
+278 SFDELKKTIAG
-289 IDWDAFMTGL
+289 IDWDAYMKGL

-309 EQVESIQE
+309 EQVELIQE
-317 VARLIS
+317 VARLMNT
-323 ALPVSKHV
+323 LPLSKHV

-360 VMSGR
+360 VLSGR

-397 AAAKERMLKLV
+397 AAAKERMVKLV
-408 ENLRVALGERIDAQ
+408 KNLQTALGERIDAQ

-430 VRAHEKLDAFRVK
+430 IRAHEKLATFHVK

-456 EIKKDSY
+456 EIKNDSY

-473 GFNDMISR
+473 GFNDMYSR
-481 LGKPVD
+481 IGKPVD
-487 RDEWLMTPQTVN
+487 KDEWLMTPQTVN

-523 DADDAANY
+523 EADDAANY

-555 NGNLTDWWAEGDA
+555 DGNLTDWWAPGDA

-575 QVMVDFFNNIEVL
+575 QVMVDFFNKIEVL
-588 PGLKG
+588 PGLQA
-593 NGQLTL
+593 NGELTL

-612 YLAFRNATKDA
+612 YLAFQNATKDA
-623 PLEVKEGFTPEQ
+623 PLGVVDGFTPEQ
-635 RFFIAYATLWAGNIR
+635 RFFLAYATLWAGNIR
-650 DEQARVYT
+650 DEQIRVYT

-679 WYDAFQITPDDSLY
+679 WYDAFHITPSDPLY

-701 IW
+701 VW

>member
-1 MGERFTRIGKYR
+1 
-13 NELITNFIIMCM
+13 M
-25 NKRNYL
+25 NKKNYVAVATLAFAML
-31 TAAAMALAV
+31 T
-40 LSSCGGQ
+40 SCAGQ
-47 KEARNTSGIDLAN
+47 KEAKSTSGIDLAN

-66 AGQDFFRYACGGWN
+66 AGTDFFRYACGGWN

-94 FDQLA
+94 FDELF
-99 ENNQKQLRELI
+99 ENSQKQLRELI
-110 EGLAS
+110 EGLAA
-115 QQNEA
+115 QKNNQA
-120 GTVAQKI
+120 GSAAQKI
-127 GDLYNIA
+127 GDLYNMA
-134 MDSVARNEQG
+134 MDSVTLNKQG
-144 FAPVKPMLDK
+144 AEPVKAMLDK
-154 IAALT
+154 IAGMK
-159 DKSQIIP
+159 DKSEIVP
-166 MSVEMRRFQGI
+166 MMTEMAHIGI
-177 GTYFNFYVYADPKN
+177 GTYFRSYVYADPKN
-191 SALNIFQMGQG
+191 SSLNIFQMGQG

-213 DTDSITEN
+213 DTDSITQN
-221 IRNEYK
+221 IREQYK
-227 KYIAKL
+227 LYIGKL
-233 FALSGFS
+233 FQLAGFS
-240 EAEAQQK
+240 EADAQQK

-254 ETSIAK
+254 ETAIAK
-260 VSRSAA
+260 VSRSAT
-266 ELRNPEA
+266 ELRDPEA

-278 SYADLKKRIPG
+278 SFDELKKTIAG
-289 IDWDAFMTGL
+289 IDWDAYMKGL

-309 EQVESIQE
+309 EQVEPIQE
-317 VARLIS
+317 VARLMNT
-323 ALPVSKHV
+323 LPLSKHV

-345 LSDDFVAARF
+345 LSDDFVVAGF

-360 VMSGR
+360 VLSGR

-397 AAAKERMLKLV
+397 AAAKERMVKLV
-408 ENLRVALGERIDAQ
+408 KNLQTALGERIDAQ

-430 VRAHEKLDAFRVK
+430 IRAHEKLAAFHVK

-456 EIKKDSY
+456 EIKNDSY

-473 GFNDMISR
+473 GFNDMYSR
-481 LGKPVD
+481 IGKPVD
-487 RDEWLMTPQTVN
+487 KDEWLMTPQTVN

-523 DADDAANY
+523 EADDAANY

-555 NGNLTDWWAEGDA
+555 DGNLTDWWAPGDA

-575 QVMVDFFNNIEVL
+575 QVMVDFFNKIEVL
-588 PGLKG
+588 PGLQA
-593 NGQLTL
+593 NGELTL

-612 YLAFRNATKDA
+612 YLAFQNATKDA
-623 PLEVKEGFTPEQ
+623 PLGVVDGFTPEQ
-635 RFFIAYATLWAGNIR
+635 RFFLAYATLWAGNIR
-650 DEQARVYT
+650 DEQIRVYT

-679 WYDAFQITPDDSLY
+679 WYDAFHITPSDPLY

-701 IW
+701 VW

>member
-1 MGERFTRIGKYR
+1 
-13 NELITNFIIMCM
+13 M
-25 NKRNYL
+25 NKKNYV
-31 TAAAMALAV
+31 AVAALA
-40 LSSCGGQ
+40 LAMMTSCAGQ
-47 KEARNTSGIDLAN
+47 KEAKSTSGIDLAN
-60 MDTTVS
+60 MDTTVA
-66 AGQDFFRYACGGWN
+66 AGTDFFRYACGGWN

-94 FDQLA
+94 FDQLF
-99 ENNQKQLRELI
+99 ENSQKQLRELI
-110 EGLAS
+110 EGLAAQKNNPVGS
-115 QQNEA
+115 A
-120 GTVAQKI
+120 AQKI
-127 GDLYNIA
+127 GDLYNMA
-134 MDSVARNEQG
+134 MDSVTLNKQG
-144 FAPVKPMLDK
+144 AEPVKAMLGK
-154 IAALT
+154 IAALK
-159 DKSQIIP
+159 DKSEIIP
-166 MSVEMRRFQGI
+166 MMTEMAHIGI
-177 GTYFNFYVYADPKN
+177 GTYFHSYVYADPKN
-191 SALNIFQMGQG
+191 SSLNIFQMGQG

-213 DTDSITEN
+213 DNDSITQN
-221 IRNEYK
+221 IREQYK
-227 KYIAKL
+227 VYIGKL
-233 FALSGFS
+233 FQLAGFT

-254 ETSIAK
+254 ETAIAK
-260 VSRSAA
+260 ASRSAT
-266 ELRNPEA
+266 ELRDPEA

-278 SYADLKKRIPG
+278 SFDELKKTISG
-289 IDWDAFMTGL
+289 IDWDAYVKGL

-309 EQVESIQE
+309 EQVEPIQE
-317 VARLIS
+317 VARLMNT
-323 ALPVSKHV
+323 LPISKHV

-360 VMSGR
+360 VLSGR

-397 AAAKERMLKLV
+397 AAAKERMVKLV
-408 ENLRVALGERIDAQ
+408 KNLQTALGERINAQ

-430 VRAHEKLDAFRVK
+430 VKAQEKLAAFHVK

-456 EIKKDSY
+456 DIKKDSY

-473 GFNDMISR
+473 SFNDMYSR

-487 RDEWLMTPQTVN
+487 KDEWLMTPQTVN

-523 DADDAANY
+523 EADDAANY

-555 NGNLTDWWAEGDA
+555 DGNLTDWWAPGDA

-588 PGLKG
+588 PGLHA
-593 NGQLTL
+593 NGELTL

-612 YLAFRNATKDA
+612 YLAFQNATKDA
-623 PLEVKEGFTPEQ
+623 PLGVVDGFTPEQ
-635 RFFIAYATLWAGNIR
+635 RFFLAYATLWAGNIR
-650 DEQARVYT
+650 DEQIRVYT
-658 KSDPHSLGKWRV
+658 KSDPHSLGRWRV

-679 WYDAFQITPDDSLY
+679 WYDAFHITPSDPLY
-693 VAPENRVN
+693 VAPEKRVN
-701 IW
+701 VW